1 LALGEKLD
9 LKRKEPC
16 DDITFEKF
24 AWRWYDQYV
33 KTNNKPSEQYAKE
46 NILRSN
52 LIPFFGPM
60 RINEITAERI
70 QQFAAKQ
77 KVTKIS
83 PKTINNRLTVLGKC
97 LKCANEWLE
106 IPLPR
111 IKLLKAQPP
120 RTDYLTPEDCK
131 LLLDHADGQLRTML
145 ILALR
150 SGMRQGEI
158 RGLQW
163 TSIDWQNRIIT
174 VRHSWDDTSHSLGSP
189 KNNRERHIPLDQ
201 ELFKLL
207 GSIKQKTGF
216 VFLSPYRKPYTRNR
230 FIDDLAKICK
240 KAGIRKIGWHA
251 LRHTFATQL
260 VMRGAP
266 LTAVKELLGHSSI
279 TTTMRYAHTAPS
291 TLRAAIDLLNPR
303 TVLSADFGHQ
313 MGTQWQQVIC
323 SDIFKI
329 DRP

>member
-1 LALGEKLD
+1 MTVRLIKNSWMVDFRANHKRYRIRSPENSRAGAKAYEASLRHSLALGEKLY

-150 SGMRQGEI
+150 SGMRQ
-158 RGLQW
+158 
-163 TSIDWQNRIIT
+163 
-174 VRHSWDDTSHSLGSP
+174 
-189 KNNRERHIPLDQ
+189 
-201 ELFKLL
+201 
-207 GSIKQKTGF
+207 
-216 VFLSPYRKPYTRNR
+216 
-230 FIDDLAKICK
+230 
-240 KAGIRKIGWHA
+240 
-251 LRHTFATQL
+251 
-260 VMRGAP
+260 
-266 LTAVKELLGHSSI
+266 
-279 TTTMRYAHTAPS
+279 
-291 TLRAAIDLLNPR
+291 
-303 TVLSADFGHQ
+303 
-313 MGTQWQQVIC
+313 
-323 SDIFKI
+323 
-329 DRP
+329 